1 MIAREARR
9 PAFPNLPLLQVH
21 RSGFCLIRLMA
32 DSRATRSLSGP

>member
-21 RSGFCLIRLMA
+21 RSGFCLTLLMA
-32 DSRATRSLSGP
+32 DSSATRALSGP